1 MPFSAFGKI
10 IIVQSGEEIFNSI
23 HDLGEVIIDIIDETK
38 ENNVQCINI
47 NFYKT
52 FSKHAWLLVSFH
64 VYRLMI
70 FKTFL
75 ISILIGALL
84 HVFL

>member
-1 MPFSAFGKI
+1 MPFSAFEKI
-10 IIVQSGEEIFNSI
+10 IILQSGEETFNSI

-52 FSKHAWLLVSFH
+52 FWKHAWLLVSFH
-64 VYRLMI
+64 VY
-70 FKTFL
+70 
-75 ISILIGALL
+75 
-84 HVFL
+84 